1 MAFVFRSK
9 RDIKLSNLEENSHFP
24 GEYHQESKL
33 IKNIEK
39 QSPQFQS
46 KSKRSPNI
54 NKFNTPGPGSYEK
67 NIFNQDIFAK
77 FNQSKKHKNIIETI
91 KMSVIPTEVQKFIEQ
106 YQNVAFSSRGK
117 RFDYKNEE
125 LEKEKPGPGAYSP
138 DINYNQDK
146 NKNNSMNKNIIN
158 NNNKNNVNINDN
170 NKSVMSNEQNNL
182 SLNLNLQY
190 NNSSKNNSS
199 MISYNNKS
207 TDSTSANSNNIN
219 NLNHKLIKK
228 IKSFNSEYR
237 IETIPSKNNLG
248 YDIDQNGDKK
258 MIIVEKDV
266 NQMDG
271 TKKDSAGPGQYDIPI
286 SWEKNIIDWK
296 KTKDEKDEKYNEIK
310 SRKNLSPL
318 TQLEKDYLINSQKES
333 RINTN
338 TTNIYS
344 YKTKARTET
353 NYSPITNPRS
363 RIFNF
368 IMNMRYDKQKILAE
382 KKDDVDPIFDG
393 TPGPGYYSPE
403 TQYENNSNFY
413 HSSKKCFDSNIPRF
427 KTLTK
432 VNNNLGPGFY
442 YNQTKPKKVE
452 KPKYILGLTPNKE
465 ENLCALKLS
474 LSKENYKVPGPGSYE
489 IERNLVKDD
498 ITKNQ
503 NFGANAIRFK
513 KNYKIKE
520 DLPGPGSYE
529 IKSIFH
535 KDKKNTN
542 DKKNNVY
549 KNYKSDLE
557 LIKELEKLPKE
568 SYNPPPVGFYNP
580 NIVSSMEYEIKSK
593 VNPYLDEKNVG
604 FGIQEKKGMAF
615 FTQENNVNIGPGK
628 YYKTKKINKRQNS
641 VPFNQSNQR
650 FKYDAQ
656 SNKFIPGPGAYDI
669 NSFEDWNKK
678 SHNIL
683 FV

>member
-207 TDSTSANSNNIN
+207 TDSTSANSN
-219 NLNHKLIKK
+219 
-228 IKSFNSEYR
+228 
-237 IETIPSKNNLG
+237 
-248 YDIDQNGDKK
+248 IDQNGDKK

-489 IERNLVKDD
+489 IERNFVKDD

>member
-1 MAFVFRSK
+1 MAFVFRAK

-24 GEYHQESKL
+24 GEYHQELKL

-46 KSKRSPNI
+46 KSQRNPNT

-67 NIFNQDIFAK
+67 NILNQDIFAK
-77 FNQSKKHKNIIETI
+77 FNQNKKHKNIIETI
-91 KMSVIPTEVQKFIEQ
+91 KMSVIPTEIQKFLEQ

-138 DINYNQDK
+138 DINYNLDK
-146 NKNNSMNKNIIN
+146 NKNNSKSKNNIN
-158 NNNKNNVNINDN
+158 ISNKNNINVNDN
-170 NKSVMSNEQNNL
+170 NKSVISNEQNNI

-207 TDSTSANSNNIN
+207 TDSTSANSNNKN
-219 NLNHKLIKK
+219 NLNNKLIKK

-248 YDIDQNGDKK
+248 YDIDKNGDKK
-258 MIIVEKDV
+258 MIIVEKDI

-296 KTKDEKDEKYNEIK
+296 KMKDENDEKYNEIK

-318 TQLEKDYLINSQKES
+318 TQLEKDYLINSQKEA

-338 TTNIYS
+338 TNNIYS

-368 IMNMRYDKQKILAE
+368 IMNMRYDKQKIFAE

-403 TQYENNSNFY
+403 TQYEKNSNYY
-413 HSSKKCFDSNIPRF
+413 HSSKKCFNSNIPRF
-427 KTLTK
+427 KTLIK
-432 VNNNLGPGFY
+432 VNNDLGPGFY
-442 YNQTKPKKVE
+442 YNQTKSKKVE

-465 ENLCALKLS
+465 DNLCALKLS

-489 IERNLVKDD
+489 VERNFIKDD

-535 KDKKNTN
+535 KDKKEPNG
-542 DKKNNVY
+542 KKNNIY

-580 NIVSSMEYEIKSK
+580 NIISSMEYEIKSK

-604 FGIQEKKGMAF
+604 FGIQEKKGMSF
-615 FTQENNVNIGPGK
+615 ITQENNVNIGPGK
-628 YYKTKKINKRQNS
+628 YYKTKKTNKKQNS
-641 VPFNQSNQR
+641 VPFNQSNKR
-650 FKYDAQ
+650 FKYDEQ
-656 SNKFIPGPGAYDI
+656 SNKFIQIGRA
-669 NSFEDWNKK
+669 SCRER
-678 SHNIL
+678 
-683 FV
+683 V

>member
-489 IERNLVKDD
+489 IERNFVKDD

>member
-1 MAFVFRSK
+1 MAFVFRAK
-9 RDIKLSNLEENSHFP
+9 RDIKLSNLEENIHFP
-24 GEYHQESKL
+24 GEYHQEPKL

-46 KSKRSPNI
+46 KSQRSPNTI
-54 NKFNTPGPGSYEK
+54 KFNTPGPGSYEK
-67 NIFNQDIFAK
+67 NILNQDIFAK
-77 FNQSKKHKNIIETI
+77 FNQNKKHKNIIETI
-91 KMSVIPTEVQKFIEQ
+91 KMSVIPTEIQKFLEQ

-138 DINYNQDK
+138 DINFNLDK
-146 NKNNSMNKNIIN
+146 NKNNSKSKNNIN
-158 NNNKNNVNINDN
+158 ISNKNNINVNDN
-170 NKSVMSNEQNNL
+170 NKSVISNEQNNI

-207 TDSTSANSNNIN
+207 TDSTSANSNNKN
-219 NLNHKLIKK
+219 NLNNKLIKK

-248 YDIDQNGDKK
+248 YDIDKNGDKK

-296 KTKDEKDEKYNEIK
+296 KMKDENDEKYNEIK

-318 TQLEKDYLINSQKES
+318 TQLEKDYLINSQKEA

-338 TTNIYS
+338 TNNIYS

-368 IMNMRYDKQKILAE
+368 IMNMRYDKQKIFAE

-403 TQYENNSNFY
+403 TQYEKNSNHY
-413 HSSKKCFDSNIPRF
+413 HSSKKCFNSNIPRF
-427 KTLTK
+427 KTLIK
-432 VNNNLGPGFY
+432 VNNDLGPGFY

-465 ENLCALKLS
+465 DNLCALKLS

-489 IERNLVKDD
+489 VERNFIKDD

-535 KDKKNTN
+535 KDKKEPN

-580 NIVSSMEYEIKSK
+580 NIISSMEYEIKSK

-604 FGIQEKKGMAF
+604 FGIQEKKGMSF
-615 FTQENNVNIGPGK
+615 ITQENNVNIGPGK
-628 YYKTKKINKRQNS
+628 YYKTKKINKKQNS
-641 VPFNQSNQR
+641 VPFNQSNKR
-650 FKYDAQ
+650 FKYDEQ